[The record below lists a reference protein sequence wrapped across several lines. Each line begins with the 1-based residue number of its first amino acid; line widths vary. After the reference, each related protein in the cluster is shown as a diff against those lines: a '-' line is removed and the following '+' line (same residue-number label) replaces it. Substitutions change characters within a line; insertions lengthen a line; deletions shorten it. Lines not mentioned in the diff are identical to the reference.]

1 MLLWDALYGWLC
13 HHGTV
18 RYNLDIISTTEM
30 SSALCLL
37 CRSLF
42 LLFNVMC
49 THNNMTTSVS
59 IHIKCLRHIG
69 CQQIIV
75 PSESEDEGRRFVV
88 SFLEIK
94 VFTRTYLQYTLY
106 LQELIFIID
115 FTV

>member
-1 MLLWDALYGWLC
+1 MPILVFYYL
-13 HHGTV
+13 
-18 RYNLDIISTTEM
+18 
-30 SSALCLL
+30 
-37 CRSLF
+37 
-42 LLFNVMC
+42 MC

-59 IHIKCLRHIG
+59 IHIFCLRHIG

-94 VFTRTYLQYTLY
+94 VLTRTYLQYTLY

>member
-1 MLLWDALYGWLC
+1 M
-13 HHGTV
+13 
-18 RYNLDIISTTEM
+18 
-30 SSALCLL
+30 LCLL
-37 CRSLF
+37 CVVPILVF

-94 VFTRTYLQYTLY
+94 VLTRTYLQYTLY